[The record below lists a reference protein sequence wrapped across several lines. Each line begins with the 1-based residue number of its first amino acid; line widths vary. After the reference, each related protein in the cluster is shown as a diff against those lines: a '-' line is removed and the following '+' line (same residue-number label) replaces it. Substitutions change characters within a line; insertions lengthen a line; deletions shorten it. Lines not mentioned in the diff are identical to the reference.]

1 MASGPLIE
9 HLHTRADTLPDFLVF
24 SRCVSVRRSGSSD
37 DYRNQIS
44 GICYVTDYDEELS
57 TVPPLSRP
65 LKQCVKI
72 HRSSATATLI
82 CICTEEE

>member
-9 HLHTRADTLPDFLVF
+9 HLHTTADTLPDFLVF

-44 GICYVTDYDEELS
+44 
-57 TVPPLSRP
+57 
-65 LKQCVKI
+65 I
-72 HRSSATATLI
+72 HLFT
-82 CICTEEE
+82 